1 MTFFFFGAS
10 QGKKKERRFQVLQ
23 TQRWRANGYKRWKKK
38 NPVLKHQAACYTES
52 NMKSEKGWNPEK
64 KKLKKKRGERYEKR
78 KVWGGSQWQ
87 KKITERTSPP
97 QTLPRC
103 YHWHSLRK
111 KKKSNGT
118 SRTRKWPRQI
128 STKKKGR
135 GLTGN
140 YLGWL
145 RHSLHNI
152 GCDSPKKKNF
162 VRPYS
167 VVCQIPLR
175 RCYHCWSTAAR
186 PIRQQKGMLK

>member
-1 MTFFFFGAS
+1 M
-10 QGKKKERRFQVLQ
+10 E
-23 TQRWRANGYKRWKKK
+23 KK

-64 KKLKKKRGERYEKR
+64 KKNKKEKRREVRKEESVGRKSMTKKKM
-78 KVWGGSQWQ
+78 
-87 KKITERTSPP
+87 TERTSPP

-111 KKKSNGT
+111 KKKSNGA

-152 GCDSPKKKNF
+152 GCDSPKKKKTSF
-162 VRPYS
+162 VHTLWYAKYRFVGVIIAEALQRGPFVS
-167 VVCQIPLR
+167 R
-175 RCYHCWSTAAR
+175 
-186 PIRQQKGMLK
+186 KGCSSSS

>member
-1 MTFFFFGAS
+1 
-10 QGKKKERRFQVLQ
+10 
-23 TQRWRANGYKRWKKK
+23 
-38 NPVLKHQAACYTES
+38 
-52 NMKSEKGWNPEK
+52 MKSEKGWNPEK
-64 KKLKKKRGERYEKR
+64 KKNKKEKRREVRKEESVGRKSMTKKKM
-78 KVWGGSQWQ
+78 
-87 KKITERTSPP
+87 TERTSPP

-111 KKKSNGT
+111 KKKSNGA

-152 GCDSPKKKNF
+152 GCDSPKKKKLRSSILCGMPNTASSVLSLLKHCSEAHSSAERDAQVVHNYRRSIATRDLYNRDRFPFFHLF
-162 VRPYS
+162 VFLFVSIIKLVKQFRNDPS
-167 VVCQIPLR
+167 HSLF
-175 RCYHCWSTAAR
+175 
-186 PIRQQKGMLK
+186 